1 MSSLYKLFNMDRYTR
16 LRYDLRMENAE
27 HFGAVLAE
35 HRRNAG
41 LSQSRLAR
49 VSGLSRGTIANI
61 EAGRTLPAKDT
72 QQRLLKVKQLAL
84 PTGQSEETPTA
95 TPTSWITRLYSPLD
109 MSREM
114 ERLLNGPGGTLE
126 QTYSYV
132 DPQSARDWYDY
143 ANLPEYVAK
152 FRNQFPAKELAS
164 ATLGRENHRAIDLVA
179 LGVGDGICE
188 TELARQLAVKMG
200 KEPDLRCYLLDISH
214 PLLVEAF
221 KHAAGELKGVAPVF
235 PIHGNFHDLR
245 SVIALAVRTEERRRL
260 WCMIGN
266 TFGNLDHEPRFLTD
280 LTACTRSGDL
290 LLLDLQLTW
299 ADADDRTAILA
310 ADPIFQKKLPE
321 PLVHWLSGPLHRHC
335 RGARHIKLDV
345 ELSLRCPLPGSYQV
359 TIWATVEQASGG
371 IARHQIFLNRRHTL
385 PLLAAELR
393 DMGWRTVR
401 QFTYGPDEPQHRGG
415 LLLERV

>member
-1 MSSLYKLFNMDRYTR
+1 MSPLRKLFNMDKYTR
-16 LRYDLRMENAE
+16 LRYDLLMETAE
-27 HFGAVLAE
+27 HFGSVLAE

-41 LSQSRLAR
+41 FSQSRLAR
-49 VSGLSRGTIANI
+49 MSGLSRGTIANI

-72 QQRLLKVKQLAL
+72 RQRLLRVKQLAL
-84 PTGQSEETPTA
+84 PTDKEEA
-95 TPTSWITRLYSPLD
+95 TPSTPAPWLTRLYSPLD

-126 QTYSYV
+126 RTYSYV

-152 FRNQFPAKELAS
+152 FRNQFPAKELAA
-164 ATLGRENHRAIDLVA
+164 ATLSRENHRALDLVA
-179 LGVGDGICE
+179 LGVGDGMCE
-188 TELARQLAVKMG
+188 TELALQLAAKMG
-200 KEPDLRCYLLDISH
+200 KEPDFRCYLLDISH
-214 PLLVEAF
+214 PLLVEAY
-221 KHAAGELKGVAPVF
+221 KHAAGELSGVAPVF

-280 LTACTRSGDL
+280 LAACAQRGDL
-290 LLLDLQLTW
+290 LLLDLMLVW
-299 ADADDRTAILA
+299 ANPSDRTAILA
-310 ADPIFQKKLPE
+310 TDPVFLRKLPE
-321 PLVHWLSGPLHRHC
+321 PFVHWLTGPLHRYC
-335 RGARHIKLDV
+335 RGARSINLEV

-359 TIWATVEQASGG
+359 TFWANVDHARGG
-371 IARHQIFLNRRHTL
+371 TARHQISLVRRYTL
-385 PLLAAELR
+385 SLLSTELR
-393 DMGWRTVR
+393 DMGWRTIR

-415 LLLERV
+415 LLLERM

>member
-1 MSSLYKLFNMDRYTR
+1 MSPVCKLFNMDKHMRP
-16 LRYDLRMENAE
+16 RYDLCMENAE

-41 LSQSRLAR
+41 FSQSRLAR
-49 VSGLSRGTIANI
+49 MSGLSRGTIANI

-72 QQRLLKVKQLAL
+72 RQRLLRVKQLAL
-84 PTGQSEETPTA
+84 PTDKEDASASAPA
-95 TPTSWITRLYSPLD
+95 PWITRLYSPLD

-143 ANLPEYVAK
+143 ANLPDYVAK
-152 FRNQFPAKELAS
+152 FRSQFPAKELAAAALS
-164 ATLGRENHRAIDLVA
+164 RENHRALDLIA
-179 LGVGDGICE
+179 LGVGDGMCE
-188 TELARQLAVKMG
+188 TDLALQLAAKMG

-214 PLLVEAF
+214 PLLVEAY
-221 KHAAGELKGVAPVF
+221 KHAAGELAGIAPVF

-280 LTACTRSGDL
+280 LAACAQKGDL
-290 LLLDLQLTW
+290 LLLDLQLVW
-299 ADADDRTAILA
+299 ADASDRAAILA
-310 ADPIFQKKLPE
+310 TDPAFINKLPL
-321 PLVHWLSGPLHRHC
+321 PLVRWLTGPLHRHC
-335 RGARHIKLDV
+335 RDVRGIRLDI
-345 ELSLRCPLPGSYQV
+345 ELSTRCLLPGSYQL
-359 TIWATVEQASGG
+359 TFWATAEHERGYSV
-371 IARHQIFLNRRHTL
+371 RHQVHLIRRHTL
-385 PLLAAELR
+385 SLLATELR

-401 QFTYGPDEPQHRGG
+401 QFTYGPDVPQHRGG